1 MLSEIFEGVGG
12 GKLFIFY
19 QNDLIDLLISGR
31 NEMTDVLLVS
41 ADCEIYVHSLVLGK
55 GIHINDF
62 FFHWSFE
69 SFLKLDKLGR
79 TYLVNATKHFLC

>member
-1 MLSEIFEGVGG
+1 M
-12 GKLFIFY
+12 
-19 QNDLIDLLISGR
+19 ISGR

-69 SFLKLDKLGR
+69 SYLKLDKLGR
-79 TYLVNATKHFLC
+79 TYLVNATKRFFNANSIVNPLNFDLDP